1 MQTTLCILKPDSVAA
16 RNTGPMLTEI
26 ERSGLEIVGLRK
38 LRLSRGDAEKFYAVH
53 QQRPFYG
60 SLVEFMTSGPVV
72 VAALRGEDAV
82 QRWRDLMGATDPAKA
97 APGTL
102 RKRFGTN
109 IEHNGCHGSDAVET
123 ARQEIAFFFP
133 EL

>member
-97 APGTL
+97 AAGTL